1 MSLEISIDI
10 TIVSEFLRNSSSARD
25 SSEGGPSEEGTT
37 EQKS

>member
-10 TIVSEFLRNSSSARD
+10 TIVSEFLRNSSARD